1 MVKININPA
10 VLKVLKY
17 LHRIFKS
24 GKYINT
30 KLCIIC
36 EPSFE
41 HFKLQNIKDRVST
54 HFFLISCPST
64 ISNNINLTN
73 IKK

>member
-17 LHRIFKS
+17 LHKIFKS

-41 HFKLQNIKDRVST
+41 HFKLQNIKDSVST
-54 HFFLISCPST
+54 HFFNFMSIHY
-64 ISNNINLTN
+64 
-73 IKK
+73 